1 MKSYFTYCI
10 LIISLCIYSCSAD
23 TKENEKSVQDSN
35 TSEINADYNFAA
47 DKTNGLAA
55 RLDKINRA
63 YALAINEA
71 QDSLLRKV
79 LHEKTTLHSKNKEYD
94 SAIYFAREYLTLATL
109 NQDSVQIGA
118 ANYKLGLYHDKSFK
132 PDSAFFY
139 YNESKRIFESLK
151 DSVQVGKRL
160 RNMSILLSD
169 SGSFNHS
176 DELAIEGIKFIK
188 NTKDQT
194 SKASFYN
201 TIAINAKKQQDY
213 KEALYWYEKAI
224 ETTNNNKYRNIYLGN
239 EATIYRIL
247 GDYQR
252 SININ
257 QSLYEDPEILN
268 DPKSHP
274 RILDNL
280 TYARWQKTH
289 DPSLQKDFYKALA
302 LRENENNKAG
312 QITSHSHLSA
322 FFTKTDLSQSRKHA
336 KTMYALASELDHID
350 DRLEALQL
358 LMVSYEGVPKT
369 YNAYAKQYMFLEDS
383 IHKVRSQLANK
394 YAKIKFDTAQNRTE
408 NEALKIKSVEEQLA
422 LEKSKRM
429 NSIYIALGVIS
440 LFVFAFILLLLRER
454 HQKEKLEEVVL
465 TETRISKKVHD
476 EVANDIYKTMTKL
489 EKQPMENDSLLND
502 LEQIYSK
509 TRDISRENSALDLE
523 QDFGELLS
531 DLLMSY
537 KSDDINII
545 TKGLKQVSWNKTSAL
560 KKTAIFRVIQELMT
574 NMRKHSQA
582 QIVIITF
589 DETKQK
595 VLIKYSD
602 DGIGCAIK
610 KNNGLLNAENRI
622 SSLRGKFTL
631 QSEKDKGF
639 KATIII

>member
-1 MKSYFTYCI
+1 MKSYFTCYF
-10 LIISLCIYSCSAD
+10 LIISLCIASCSTDA
-23 TKENEKSVQDSN
+23 KESEKSVQDSN
-35 TSEINADYNFAA
+35 SSEININYNFAV
-47 DKTNGLAA
+47 DKTNNLST
-55 RLDKINRA
+55 RLDKINSA
-63 YALAINEA
+63 YALAKNEV

-79 LHEKTTLHSKNKEYD
+79 LQKKTALHSTNKELD
-94 SAIYFAREYLTLATL
+94 SAITFAREYLTLATL
-109 NQDSVQIGA
+109 NQDSVQIGNA
-118 ANYKLGLYHDKSFK
+118 YYKLGLYHDKSFK

-139 YNESKRIFESLK
+139 YNESKRIFESLR
-151 DSVQVGKRL
+151 DSLQVGRNL
-160 RNMSILLSD
+160 TNMSILTSN
-169 SGSFNHS
+169 SSSYSQS
-176 DELAIEGIKFIK
+176 DELAVEGIKFLS
-188 NTKDQT
+188 NTKNH
-194 SKASFYN
+194 SLKASLYN
-201 TIAINAKKQQDY
+201 CIAINAKKQQEY
-213 KEALYWYEKAI
+213 KEALYWYEKAM
-224 ETTNNNKYRNIYLGN
+224 ETTNSNKYRNIYLGN

-247 GDYQR
+247 GDYER
-252 SININ
+252 SIAIN
-257 QSLYEDPEILN
+257 QRLLEDHEILN
-268 DPKSHP
+268 DPKDHP

-280 TYARWQKTH
+280 TYAKWQQTH
-289 DPSLQKDFYKALA
+289 DPSLQKDFYKALTI
-302 LRENENNKAG
+302 RENENNKAG
-312 QITSHSHLSA
+312 QITSHSHLSEFLA
-322 FFTKTDLSQSRKHA
+322 KNDLPQSRKHA
-336 KTMYALASELDHID
+336 KKMYALASEIDNID
-350 DRLEALQL
+350 DRLDALQL
-358 LMVSYEGVPKT
+358 LMISYEAVPKT
-369 YNAYAKQYMFLEDS
+369 YNAYAKRYMFLKDS
-383 IHKVRSQLANK
+383 IHKVRSQLTNK

-408 NEALKIKSVEEQLA
+408 NEALRIKSVEEQLA

-454 HQKEKLEEVVL
+454 HEKEKLEEVVL

-537 KSDDINII
+537 KNDDINII

-589 DETKQK
+589 DETKHK